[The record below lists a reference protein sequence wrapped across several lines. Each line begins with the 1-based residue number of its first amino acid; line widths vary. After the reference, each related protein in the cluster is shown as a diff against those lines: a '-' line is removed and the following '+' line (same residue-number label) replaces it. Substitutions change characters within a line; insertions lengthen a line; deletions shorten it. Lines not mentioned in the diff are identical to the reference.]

1 MLEFLFGPSRE
12 RLERAEAIGA
22 NVPSGTSPVLP
33 RDVLARLSAGD
44 NQAFADFCDPALDS
58 LFMYTYART
67 GNKRLAE
74 ALVEQICLVAWELR
88 RQIGSHTDFN
98 GYIWL
103 MRIARSVLQREYG
116 WRFRLHPNAVRLDGA
131 RELAR
136 FAGLG
141 SREQELAVLRLW
153 IGATLEDAALIMDVP
168 RDHAVIVQHT
178 ALVGAGLQ
186 AA

>member
-12 RLERAEAIGA
+12 RLERAEASGA
-22 NVPSGTSPVLP
+22 HVPSGTSPVLP
-33 RDVLARLSAGD
+33 RNVLARLSVGD
-44 NQAFADFCDPALDS
+44 SQAFADFCDPALDN

-67 GNKRLAE
+67 GNTTLAE
-74 ALVEQICLVAWELR
+74 ALVEQICLIAWESR
-88 RQIGSHTDFN
+88 AQIDGHADFN
-98 GYIWL
+98 GYVWL

-116 WRFRLHPNAVRLDGA
+116 WRFRLHPNAVQPDGA

-136 FAGLG
+136 FVGLS

-153 IGATLEDAALIMDVP
+153 IGATLEDAAMIMDVP
-168 RDHAVIVQHT
+168 RNRAVVVQHT